1 MRRSFVPALLAASA
15 SLLAAGSAWAQ
26 FDAGTGTT
34 SSFGP
39 DDFFIRMQDIQGHTL
54 SDFDVA
60 RWFNKARC
68 DCSQQTWVY
77 VALSQTGIAK
87 LSSVST
93 QGTLEVWLGTSCNDI
108 NLRGGRCK
116 RLSTTTVTAF
126 LHESAGRLFIPTDAR
141 TMSAQP
147 NLGGDPDAGFTNGF
161 TNPNCTMIGEQ
172 YTQTVWVL
180 LDTDSNGSPDV
191 SSTQSV
197 NIDLRPPP
205 SPDSDKISVAAGNQA
220 LIVKWTGIDSAT
232 YPDLVGY
239 QVMCRRGADLQVFTN
254 DTFDP
259 GFQTCTNPD
268 PTKDVGTIDTSFDGG
283 IESLNPLFACSPLLS
298 PTTDSFRVKILQ
310 NDITYGVA
318 VVSIDNSRNAST
330 PDIFFGV
337 PIKTKSFYDVYRNDD
352 PDNPGAASG
361 GLCTLGAGSKA
372 GGAGAVGG
380 AGAALALIAIVL
392 VRRARG
398 RRRR

>member
-34 SSFGP
+34 SSFAP
-39 DDFFIRMQDIQGHTL
+39 EDFFIRMQDIQGHTL

-68 DCSQQTWVY
+68 DCSQQAWVY

-87 LSSVST
+87 LSTVST

-116 RLSTTTVTAF
+116 RLSTTTVTSF
-126 LHESAGRLFIPTDAR
+126 LHESAGRLFIATNAR
-141 TMSAQP
+141 EMSTQV
-147 NLGGDPDAGFTNGF
+147 NLGGDPDASFNGTF
-161 TNPNCTMIGEQ
+161 TNPDCTMTGEKL
-172 YTQTVWVL
+172 TQTVWVL

-197 NIDLRPPP
+197 NIDLRAPPA
-205 SPDSDKISVAAGNQA
+205 PDTDKIEVASGNQA
-220 LIVKWTGIDSAT
+220 LIVKWAGIDSAT
-232 YPDLVGY
+232 YTDLVGY
-239 QVMCRRGADLQVFTN
+239 QVLCRRGADLQVFSN
-254 DTFDP
+254 DTFNP

-268 PTKDVGTIDTSFDGG
+268 PTKDVATVDTSFDGG

-318 VVSIDNSRNAST
+318 VVAIDNSRNAST
-330 PDIFFGV
+330 PDILFGV
-337 PIKTKSFYDVYRNDD
+337 PVKTKSFYDVYRNDD

-361 GLCTLGAGSKA
+361 GLCTLGAGS
-372 GGAGAVGG
+372 GGARAVGG

-392 VRRARG
+392 ARRAR
-398 RRRR
+398 RRRRP